1 MKVIINNINIYH
13 IHDNRF
19 YNNGNNS
26 HLNVDLGKSK
36 DADLSDYTS
45 CIIVNDDL
53 ENNDTPL
60 IAQLK
65 ERILKSELEVK
76 ELLDQLSNENK

>member
-19 YNNGNNS
+19 YNNGSNN
-26 HLNVDLGKSK
+26 HLNVDLGKPK
-36 DADLSDYTS
+36 DTDLNGFAS
-45 CIIVNDDL
+45 CIVVNDDL
-53 ENNDTPL
+53 DNKDNPL

-76 ELLDQLSNENK
+76 ELLDQLNNENK